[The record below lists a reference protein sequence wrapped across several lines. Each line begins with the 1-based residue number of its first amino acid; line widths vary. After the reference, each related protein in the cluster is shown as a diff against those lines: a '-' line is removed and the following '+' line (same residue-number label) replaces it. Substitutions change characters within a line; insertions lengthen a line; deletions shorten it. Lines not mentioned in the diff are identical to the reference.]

1 MSGLNLKKE
10 PNLEDMQKGIKE
22 AGGLFYQYRPC
33 RRDMSTIYDIENI
46 RHGVVYAQTPLNM
59 NDPFDSMIGFSSE
72 KIYENAIS
80 MIIDAIEG
88 DDNVKAIVSLLL
100 RGKAFGQMAELLSDV
115 RQLQKYFLTRQNEMH
130 QSHIAFSNFISS
142 NLKMLYSK
150 APKNIKKKWGEPG
163 FRVLVFIVL
172 QIGSTPVASENDILN
187 MLNIEQSMSVLEK
200 KVEEVKDNLYV
211 SELQKFLSTLT
222 VSCFSAS
229 GWNNQLMWSHYAN
242 SYSGICVEYDF
253 TQIDKFIGFIYPV
266 TYTVER
272 PTLTLQ
278 DLGIKG
284 IDLNNRNKIVKGD
297 CNITQILSYLL
308 CKNTCWNYESE
319 WRIINIGEANQ
330 PKFID
335 MPFIKSITFGPH
347 LDKICKRL
355 LMELCQKNGI
365 PCYDLKISKE
375 KYELDRALIVQNDL
389 ECNVDEEIEY
399 INFLFQQVT
408 RLSELMKEA
417 SALVV
422 KGAEDKK
429 IDVAAF
435 QGMLEHMED
444 CLCNTYFIKI
454 SLNRIAEHF
463 ISTHPDEETPS
474 NILDIVKS
482 MEYFRTAVND
492 LVNKLPDTLITLK
505 VFGVITLPDFN
516 IANNRIK
523 KIKELNESIEKY
535 PWNPVYQN

>member
-1 MSGLNLKKE
+1 MSGLDLKKE
-10 PNLEDMQKGIKE
+10 LSLEDMQKGIKE

-59 NDPFDSMIGFSSE
+59 NDPFDSMIGFSPE

-80 MIIDAIEG
+80 MIIDAIEC
-88 DDNVKAIVSLLL
+88 DDNVKATVSLLL
-100 RGKAFGQMAELLSDV
+100 RGKAFGQIAELLSDV
-115 RQLQKYFLTRQNEMH
+115 RQLQKYFLTRQKEMH

-150 APKNIKKKWGEPG
+150 APKNIKKKWGESG
-163 FRVLVFIVL
+163 FRILVFIVL

-187 MLNIEQSMSVLEK
+187 MLNIEQSMSMLEK

-211 SELQKFLSTLT
+211 SELQKFLSKLT

-266 TYTVER
+266 TYTSER

-278 DLGIKG
+278 DLGIKK
-284 IDLNNRNKIVKGD
+284 IDLNSSNKIVKGD

-319 WRIINIGEANQ
+319 WRIINIGEANK

-399 INFLFQQVT
+399 VNFLFQQVN
-408 RLSELMKEA
+408 RLSELMKD
-417 SALVV
+417 SNALVE
-422 KGAEDKK
+422 KSIKNQKFDS
-429 IDVAAF
+429 AAS
-435 QGMLEHMED
+435 QGMLEHIED
-444 CLCNTYFIKI
+444 CLCNAYFIKT

-463 ISTHPDEETPS
+463 GATHSDEEIPS
-474 NILDIVKS
+474 NIFDIIKS
-482 MEYFRTAVND
+482 IDEFREVVNG
-492 LVNKLPDTLITLK
+492 LVNQLPASLITFK
-505 VFGVITLPDFN
+505 IFGLINLSDFN
-516 IANNRIK
+516 IANNQIK

-535 PWNPVYQN
+535 PWNPIYQN